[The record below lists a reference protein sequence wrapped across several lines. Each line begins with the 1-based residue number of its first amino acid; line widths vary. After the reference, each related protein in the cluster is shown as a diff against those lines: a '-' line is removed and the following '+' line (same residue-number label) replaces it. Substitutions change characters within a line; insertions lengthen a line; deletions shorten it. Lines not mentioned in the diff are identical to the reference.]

1 MVVIGFLE
9 WMKKLFI
16 KEPKRK
22 VARLSS
28 IGEKDIDAV
37 DESIDLSG
45 KPLKDRHLR
54 RTLRD
59 RRLLPK
65 KKPAINVGAF
75 TGTPRKR
82 YMTRSDARRFFSGTL
97 RTHNRNIRDLLT
109 DEEQLKRYGLPL
121 IRTEEE
127 LAKALDITTGELRF
141 FSIHREKEERPHYVT
156 YTIPK
161 RSGGVR
167 TIIAPKKRLKAIQRR
182 LITLLV
188 EKLPVSDAANGFR
201 RNRSVRTNAELHV
214 GRAVVVNLD
223 LKDFFPSI
231 HMGRVRGLLIALGYG
246 YWVATTMA
254 VLMTEAERQPVML
267 EEKRYFVPVTSR
279 FCVQGAPTSPGLSN
293 AMVLKMDR
301 RLKGLAKSLDF
312 NYSRYAD
319 DLTFSGDNSDV
330 LKKLITTASR
340 IVWEEGFTIN
350 SRKTR
355 VMRQGR
361 QQAVTGVV
369 VNSVAGLSRRE
380 RRKLRAAIHHLRK
393 DKEQG
398 LVNPGEIASLKGKLA
413 YLSMLNREQAD
424 ALRKKL
430 GPL

>member
-1 MVVIGFLE
+1 VVVIGFLE

>member
-1 MVVIGFLE
+1 MAVIGFLD
-9 WMKKLFI
+9 WVKKLFI
-16 KEPKRK
+16 KEPKRT

-45 KPLKDRHLR
+45 KPLKEKHLR

-65 KKPAINVGAF
+65 KKPAITIGAL
-75 TGTPRKR
+75 TGAPRKR
-82 YMTRSDARRFFSGTL
+82 YMTRSDARRFFSGTM
-97 RTHNRNIRDLLT
+97 RTHNRNIRDLLA
-109 DEEQLKRYGLPL
+109 DEEQLARYGLPV

-127 LAKALDITTGELRF
+127 LAAALEITAGELRF
-141 FSIHREKEERPHYVT
+141 FTIHREKELRPHYVT

-167 TIIAPKKRLKAIQRR
+167 TIMAPKKRLKAIQRK
-182 LITLLV
+182 LITLIV

-201 RNRSVRTNAELHV
+201 RKRSVRTNAEAHV
-214 GRAVVVNLD
+214 GHTVVVNLD

-231 HMGRVRGLLIALGYG
+231 HFGRVRGLLIALGYG
-246 YWVATTMA
+246 YWVATTLA

-267 EEKRYFVPVTSR
+267 EEKRYYVPVTSR
-279 FCVQGAPTSPGLSN
+279 YCVQGAPTSPGLSN
-293 AMVLKMDR
+293 AVVLKMDR
-301 RLKGLAKSLDF
+301 RLKGLAKSLGF
-312 NYSRYAD
+312 IYSRYAD
-319 DLTFSGDNSDV
+319 DLTFSGDNSDA
-330 LKKLITTASR
+330 LKKLITLASR

-350 SRKTR
+350 RKKTR

-369 VNSVAGLSRRE
+369 VNSVMGLSRKE
-380 RRKLRAAIHHLRK
+380 RRKLRAAIHHLQK
-393 DKEQG
+393 EKEQG
-398 LVNPGEIASLKGKLA
+398 QVNPGKIASLKGKLA
-413 YLSMLNREQAD
+413 YLSMLNKEQAD
-424 ALRKKL
+424 ALRKRL
-430 GPL
+430 GSL